1 MAGSLKFFTYT
12 ADDGS
17 LFAAFRDESNIEA
30 INTEGTVLISSNAK
44 YKIPSNLKPRSA
56 VFVDLTGRIRRD
68 IIVLNPA
75 SYAAI
80 VGSTTITDQVS
91 GETLRLKQKKGE
103 VVTLPSLNDTAL
115 NDGDLG

>member
-17 LFAAFRDESNIEA
+17 LFAALRDESNVEA
-30 INTEGTVLISSNAK
+30 VNTSGVVLISSNAK
-44 YKIPSNLKPRSA
+44 YKVPSNVQPRSA

-68 IIVLNPA
+68 IIVLNPTA
-75 SYAAI
+75 YAALDGSSTI
-80 VGSTTITDQVS
+80 VDQVS
-91 GETLRLKQKKGE
+91 GETLRLKLKKGE
-103 VVTLPSLNDTAL
+103 RLTLPNLVDTGL

>member
-17 LFAAFRDESNIEA
+17 LFAAFRDESNVEA
-30 INTEGTVLISSNAK
+30 INTEGTILISSNAK
-44 YKIPSNLKPRSA
+44 YKVPSNLKPRSA

-80 VGSTTITDQVS
+80 VGSTTIVDQVS

-115 NDGDLG
+115 NDGDIG